1 MKLARIAILA
11 TAAVLG
17 IGVALAAAAG
27 PPQLDRAR
35 SGPCVQDPKVMRKLH
50 MELLQHDRDAT
61 VRRGIRDRK
70 ESLAGCVDCHAS
82 RSDGRVIGTE
92 RHFCQGC
99 HTYAA
104 VKLDCFECHA
114 SRAREPAARTAAAKG
129 PS

>member
-1 MKLARIAILA
+1 VKLVRRAILA
-11 TAAVLG
+11 MAAVLG
-17 IGVALAAAAG
+17 IAGAAAAADAL
-27 PPQLDRAR
+27 PQLDRAR
-35 SGPCVQDPKVMRKLH
+35 SGPCVQDPKVMRKSH
-50 MELLQHDRDAT
+50 MDFLQHDRDAT

-82 RSDGRVIGTE
+82 RTDGRVIGTE

-129 PS
+129 AS